1 MEVSKMSEQPLNVEV
16 EAMQKLITV
25 LRNMNESGML
35 DLLETVTDP
44 DVYHRILAL
53 VMTTGTMRLVDN
65 LDKLLD
71 LLGELAYAMSEPAE
85 PIGLTGL
92 LEALG
97 DPDVQKGL
105 GRLVKILK
113 ALGQA

>member
-1 MEVSKMSEQPLNVEV
+1 MNEQPLNVEV
-16 EAMQKLITV
+16 EAMQKLVTI
-25 LRNMNESGML
+25 LRNMHESGML
-35 DLLETVTDP
+35 DMLETITDP

-71 LLGELAYAMSEPAE
+71 LLGEVAHAVSEPVK

-97 DPDVQKGL
+97 DPEVQRGL
-105 GRLVKILK
+105 GKLVNILK
-113 ALGQA
+113 ALGRA